1 MNRYRTLQRLAQAR
15 HHVGIG
21 EMHLARQYEIICE
34 FERDGHDAT
43 EAKKLLAQ
51 FIVMQSLHID
61 DCRRLERELE
71 SRWRSIR
78 DRVTGAKDRRHLGTR
93 GCA

>member
-15 HHVGIG
+15 HHVAIG

-71 SRWRSIR
+71 SR
-78 DRVTGAKDRRHLGTR
+78 
-93 GCA
+93 